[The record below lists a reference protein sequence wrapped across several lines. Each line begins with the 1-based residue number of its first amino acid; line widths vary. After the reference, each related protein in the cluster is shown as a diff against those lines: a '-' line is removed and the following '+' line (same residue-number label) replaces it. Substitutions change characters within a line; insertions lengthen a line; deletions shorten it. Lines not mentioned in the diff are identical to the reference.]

1 MTGAGAM
8 TPAGVEGRVAAGVSS
23 LNQPVSVTING
34 APATVLYAGNAPGLV
49 EGVVQVNVRLPFNT
63 TPGANA
69 ITVRIGENQTTTNV
83 TVFVQ

>member
-1 MTGAGAM
+1 
-8 TPAGVEGRVAAGVSS
+8 
-23 LNQPVSVTING
+23 
-34 APATVLYAGNAPGLV
+34 VLYAGNAPGLV